1 MKLKFIP
8 TSWESKTSDN
18 KKVFSIELSQIAS
31 SAFDYG
37 KITLE
42 TADYEHFKAFLDNKG
57 KIIYVSITV
66 SAEEIP

>member
-8 TSWESKTSDN
+8 ASWESKTSNN
-18 KKVFSIELSQIAS
+18 KKVFSIELRQIAS

-42 TADYEHFKAFLDNKG
+42 TADYEHF
-57 KIIYVSITV
+57 
-66 SAEEIP
+66 